1 MLRPRLI
8 LILIASTMFTA
19 AICAFVFW
27 MLAKGEDSASKAS
40 TQFAT
45 ALVKNDPSLAPKGGA
60 DYLEGLRSQFGEVSD
75 ARVIDTRNHHVGSG
89 DDGRTY
95 YVADLLLQTARGAAV
110 VQLEFDSMQ
119 LISDTVT
126 NVRELEPR
134 EIKGLDDA
142 DLTTVAKAFV
152 ARGDEA
158 EAGFDSL
165 DVLAERAG
173 EGGPTPRRRP
183 RPSRSRP
190 PSRPRSA
197 RPSSSCAASSA
208 PRATSRSWHAALRDV
223 HEVPTHLAS
232 PRQPE
237 PRRRRRPRARGLLDL
252 RRPRGRRDREARRRE
267 HDDLRRRPH
276 ATRARSPA
284 AITRRARGC
293 GRWPAASRTRF
304 PTAGGSAARTP
315 TGGTRSPTT
324 GCRRTSSCSRSTTI
338 ATRA

>member
-8 LILIASTMFTA
+8 LILIASTIFTA

-27 MLAKGEDSASKAS
+27 MLAKGEESASKAS

-75 ARVIDTRNHHVGSG
+75 ARVIETRNHHVGSG

-95 YVADLLLQTARGAAV
+95 YVSDLLLQTARGAAV

-158 EAGFDSL
+158 EAGFDSST
-165 DVLAERAG
+165 VGRGAG
-173 EGGPTPRRRP
+173 EADRRAAARGQAEAGRRLARDPQGQAAAALRPARQGRRREAGTLRGVTYTKYPRTWHLPDSPNRGADGDHAHADYSTFEGREVVVTEKLDGENTTIYADGYTPRAFGLQRLSPDAHLGAGARRP
-183 RPSRSRP
+183 RRVRASRRLADL
-190 PSRPRSA
+190 RREHL
-197 RPSSSCAASSA
+197 R
-208 PRATSRSWHAALRDV
+208 AALDR
-223 HEVPTHLAS
+223 L
-232 PRQPE
+232 
-237 PRRRRRPRARGLLDL
+237 RPAAVVLPAVRGL
-252 RRPRGRRDREARRRE
+252 RRPR
-267 HDDLRRRPH
+267 
-276 ATRARSPA
+276 TPA
-284 AITRRARGC
+284 
-293 GRWPAASRTRF
+293 
-304 PTAGGSAARTP
+304 
-315 TGGTRSPTT
+315 
-324 GCRRTSSCSRSTTI
+324 
-338 ATRA
+338 

>member
-8 LILIASTMFTA
+8 LILIASTVFTA

-27 MLAKGEDSASKAS
+27 MLAKGEESASKAS

-60 DYLEGLRSQFGEVSD
+60 DYLEELRSQFGEVSD
-75 ARVIDTRNHHVGSG
+75 ARVIETRNHHVGSG

-95 YVADLLLQTARGAAV
+95 YVSDLLLQTARGAAV

-158 EAGFDSL
+158 EAGFDSSTVAEVPEKRTDAPPPVAKRKQAAVSPEIRKAKQQL
-165 DVLAERAG
+165 RCVQRAKGDVEKLAR
-173 EGGPTPRRRP
+173 
-183 RPSRSRP
+183 
-190 PSRPRSA
+190 
-197 RPSSSCAASSA
+197 CAA
-208 PRATSRSWHAALRDV
+208 
-223 HEVPTHLAS
+223 
-232 PRQPE
+232 
-237 PRRRRRPRARGLLDL
+237 
-252 RRPRGRRDREARRRE
+252 
-267 HDDLRRRPH
+267 
-276 ATRARSPA
+276 
-284 AITRRARGC
+284 
-293 GRWPAASRTRF
+293 
-304 PTAGGSAARTP
+304 
-315 TGGTRSPTT
+315 
-324 GCRRTSSCSRSTTI
+324 
-338 ATRA
+338 